1 MKEQTKNLTENKDT
15 LKKIMDQFEK
25 QKGKS
30 KNQIICTNI
39 RININ
44 ESTSMSQTNSLQK

>member
-30 KNQIICTNI
+30 KKPDNMYKYKNQH
-39 RININ
+39 
-44 ESTSMSQTNSLQK
+44 Q